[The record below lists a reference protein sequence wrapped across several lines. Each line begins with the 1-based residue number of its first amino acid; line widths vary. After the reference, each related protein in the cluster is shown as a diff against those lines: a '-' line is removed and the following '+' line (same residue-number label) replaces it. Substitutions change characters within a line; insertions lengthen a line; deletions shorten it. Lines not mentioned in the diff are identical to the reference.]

1 MEKKM
6 TKQELINEII
16 KMFDNSKN
24 QSLEE
29 REINKL
35 KKDTKE
41 ELKRIFWSLNQTR
54 MFTNNLD

>member
-1 MEKKM
+1 M
-6 TKQELINEII
+6 TKQKLINEII

-24 QSLEE
+24 HGLNNW
-29 REINKL
+29 EINKL

-41 ELKRIFWSLNQTR
+41 ELQRILWSINQTR

>member
-1 MEKKM
+1 M

-24 QSLEE
+24 HSLENW
-29 REINKL
+29 EINKL